1 MAEVKGQ
8 NKSNLILFMAL
19 YAKYDVRPE
28 NENGYYGYW
37 SDEQDMRGVAPAR
50 MDEMLLDALEA
61 LEQTRRLHES
71 TPNPETKRLARRI
84 IENLQSSLNKLA
96 PLGVHSARRL
106 EQMAAAR

>member
-19 YAKYDVRPE
+19 YAKYDGGSD
-28 NENGYYGYW
+28 NENGYCGFW
-37 SDEQDMRGVAPAR
+37 GDEQDLRAVAPAK

-71 TPNPETKRLARRI
+71 SANPETKRLARRI
-84 IENLQSSLNKLA
+84 MENLQSSLHKLA

-106 EQMAAAR
+106 EQMPAVT